1 MRKEKTIKHELVFA
15 IVMAVFL
22 VICPWITYMKIHA
35 LDEQEQKVFE
45 QYGGYAY
52 DFFIYYKAELIIAIA
67 VFLVTVMAGQILFT
81 DHKDMPLLRKSNRR
95 IYLCMAVYAGMVLIS
110 SFLSEHEGI
119 AKNGTPSQGE
129 GYLVLLAY
137 AVLCLGAMNYFHGKK
152 ALRIFRV
159 AMTVLCTLT
168 IILTMVEFFYKPLVS
183 LPFAKY
189 FITSKD
195 FYAVVENLDT
205 SKYSDFVSLT
215 FYNPNYFGGFCML
228 LFPFAFYE
236 YLNADTMKQKAGYFV
251 LSAGIFFCELSAKSS
266 APFYLV
272 LAELVILMVMHGRQ
286 GTCLIKKGA
295 VWIGMTVVLLLGL
308 NLAGGGKLVNI
319 GKSVLLNQSS
329 ANTNQNIFRLTDI
342 SLDGNQMTLYGEKE
356 SFTVVSNDQSIHFL
370 DTGGERLEFEQ
381 DEEGRIT
388 FPDERYQAVSL
399 LYQTGLLTF
408 DLGYNGA
415 VDFYLDEDVFYGI
428 GQQGEKL
435 TEVSLK
441 HRFGTSFYPFFT
453 GRGYVWCLSAAL
465 LPETFLCGKGPGNF
479 AFYCTQ
485 NDYVGLLNTHGTH
498 YLSMDKPHSLY
509 LQMWIDIGGIAVLAY
524 LALLLFLFL
533 QYFRWKKAKQKNM
546 EKDISGCADWLMV
559 SIVAFIIYSVLNDS
573 LVAVTFLA
581 AIFFG
586 ILFGITGE
594 KE

>member
-1 MRKEKTIKHELVFA
+1 
-15 IVMAVFL
+15 
-22 VICPWITYMKIHA
+22 MKI
-35 LDEQEQKVFE
+35 K
-45 QYGGYAY
+45 Y
-52 DFFIYYKAELIIAIA
+52 
-67 VFLVTVMAGQILFT
+67 
-81 DHKDMPLLRKSNRR
+81 N
-95 IYLCMAVYAGMVLIS
+95 
-110 SFLSEHEGI
+110 GI
-119 AKNGTPSQGE
+119 ADAAARFVEKEQLKNRSLWKLTADQFANCPDDEDLGWRGE
-129 GYLVLLAY
+129 YWGKLMRGACETYLYTRDEELY
-137 AVLCLGAMNYFHGKK
+137 E
-152 ALRIFRV
+152 
-159 AMTVLCTLT
+159 
-168 IILTMVEFFYKPLVS
+168 ILTESVEQ
-183 LPFAKY
+183 
-189 FITSKD
+189 
-195 FYAVVENLDT
+195 
-205 SKYSDFVSLT
+205 
-215 FYNPNYFGGFCML
+215 L
-228 LFPFAFYE
+228 LFY
-236 YLNADTMKQKAGYFV
+236 
-251 LSAGIFFCELSAKSS
+251 
-266 APFYLV
+266 
-272 LAELVILMVMHGRQ
+272 
-286 GTCLIKKGA
+286 
-295 VWIGMTVVLLLGL
+295 
-308 NLAGGGKLVNI
+308 
-319 GKSVLLNQSS
+319 
-329 ANTNQNIFRLTDI
+329 
-342 SLDGNQMTLYGEKE
+342 
-356 SFTVVSNDQSIHFL
+356 
-370 DTGGERLEFEQ
+370 Q

-408 DLGYNGA
+408 DLGYDGA

-453 GRGYVWCLSAAL
+453 GRGYVCCLSAAL

-581 AIFFG
+581 AIFLG